1 MAIANPDDSVVHV
14 QEGVRVLR
22 LSAGIY
28 LVKPRP
34 RFLTAT
40 FGLVCGALFSALA
53 MPLGYTL
60 ARLGNFDA
68 VLLALI
74 AICGLFAILSFLLAY
89 IEMFPRRLMLDLN
102 HQTCVL
108 LRFAIFST
116 VISIA
121 DVESIDVNSRL
132 VKGWW
137 IYKIH
142 LKLRSGRRRYVFC
155 YATRGCEYVP
165 TEFEKLRPLA
175 SCLAE
180 LIDRPLHMEPSE
192 TT

>member
-1 MAIANPDDSVVHV
+1 MAIANPDDSVIHQ

-40 FGLVCGALFSALA
+40 FGLVGGALFSALA

-60 ARLGNFDA
+60 ARLGTLDA
-68 VLLALI
+68 VLLALT
-74 AICGLFAILSFLLAY
+74 AICGLFAILFFLLAY
-89 IEMFPRRLMLDLN
+89 IEMFPRRLMIDLN

-108 LRFAIFST
+108 LRFAVFST

-121 DVESIDVNSRL
+121 DIESIDVNSRL
-132 VKGWW
+132 VQRWW

-155 YATRGCEYVP
+155 YATRGFEYVP
-165 TEFEKLRPLA
+165 TESEKLRPLA

-180 LIDRPLHMEPSE
+180 LIDRPLHMEQTES
-192 TT
+192 T